1 MTRVLILHGP
11 NLNALGS
18 REPEVYGRTRLEDI
32 DRDLRRLAAELE
44 MEIEIQ
50 QSQHE
55 GVLIDAVH
63 RARGHFDGIL
73 LNPGGLTHTSV
84 ALADAVRSAQVP
96 TVEVHVSNP
105 HARESFRHQ
114 SFLSAA
120 ALGVIQGFGGDS
132 YAIAFRALA
141 GHLRHGR

>member
-18 REPEVYGRTRLEDI
+18 REPEVYGRTRLDEVDA
-32 DRDLRRLAAELE
+32 DLRRLAAELE
-44 MEIEIQ
+44 MEIEIL

-63 RARGHFDGIL
+63 RASGRFDGIV

-84 ALADAVRSAQVP
+84 ALADAVRSVPVP

-105 HARESFRHQ
+105 HARESFRRR
-114 SFLSAA
+114 SYLSPA
-120 ALGVIQGFGGDS
+120 ALGVVQGFGPGS
-132 YAIAFRALA
+132 YGLALRALA